1 MFLPFLTDAPEVW
14 LMVSETLHSVSHH
27 DANAKPG
34 TTTQGNRPKT
44 LRRGRKGALEEENQD
59 TTQGNRPE
67 TLRRGRKG
75 TLEEE
80 NQDTTQGNRPETL
93 RRGRKGA
100 HVIQKTKIRS
110 NDQSQ
115 NNGNFGEGIRIFLK
129 GRARLFIFVPP
140 KK

>member
-34 TTTQGNRPKT
+34 TTTQGNRPET
-44 LRRGRKGALEEENQD
+44 LRRGRKGA
-59 TTQGNRPE
+59 
-67 TLRRGRKG
+67 
-75 TLEEE
+75 LEEE

>member
-44 LRRGRKGALEEENQD
+44 LRRGRKGA
-59 TTQGNRPE
+59 
-67 TLRRGRKG
+67 
-75 TLEEE
+75 
-80 NQDTTQGNRPETL
+80 
-93 RRGRKGA
+93 

>member
-34 TTTQGNRPKT
+34 TTK
-44 LRRGRKGALEEENQD
+44 
-59 TTQGNRPE
+59 
-67 TLRRGRKG
+67 
-75 TLEEE
+75 
-80 NQDTTQGNRPETL
+80 QGNRPETL

>member
-34 TTTQGNRPKT
+34 T
-44 LRRGRKGALEEENQD
+44 
-59 TTQGNRPE
+59 
-67 TLRRGRKG
+67 
-75 TLEEE
+75 
-80 NQDTTQGNRPETL
+80 TTQGNRPETL